1 MSKAKSH
8 SEMRCVGFNTG
19 ELEQYF
25 AEFSAKLVDSG
36 YTPLSIYAYTFAVAH
51 FDEWRQ
57 CQGINLETIDEVAIR
72 RFANHRCH
80 CSRGHQRGRKSRRY
94 IKRVGRFVEYLRIRG
109 VVKQVPTDR
118 VNQPIRYLGEYRDW
132 LSRHC
137 GLTEQ
142 SILRYERNVRR
153 IVSRIGGDASRYDAT
168 GIRRVVTTE
177 ARRRSIG
184 TARSFTNSARS
195 FLRFLAT
202 RGYCRPGLD
211 QAVPTIPQWR
221 LSSMPRYL
229 SPQDVGRVLA
239 SCSPQSAAGVRDRA
253 VLLLLV
259 RLGLRAGDIVALR
272 INDIDWR
279 SGTLR
284 VAGKGR
290 RETRLPMPQDVGDA
304 LLNYLNNARAPVA
317 IDRVFLRIPAPFQ
330 PLKTSAGVSGIV
342 CHALRRAGIENPPS
356 KGANLLRHSA
366 ATSMLRN
373 GAPLDA
379 ISAVLRHRSPDMTG
393 YYAKVDLSM
402 LQSVAQP
409 WPEGTSC

>member
-1 MSKAKSH
+1 
-8 SEMRCVGFNTG
+8 
-19 ELEQYF
+19 
-25 AEFSAKLVDSG
+25 
-36 YTPLSIYAYTFAVAH
+36 
-51 FDEWRQ
+51 
-57 CQGINLETIDEVAIR
+57 
-72 RFANHRCH
+72 
-80 CSRGHQRGRKSRRY
+80 
-94 IKRVGRFVEYLRIRG
+94 
-109 VVKQVPTDR
+109 
-118 VNQPIRYLGEYRDW
+118 
-132 LSRHC
+132 
-137 GLTEQ
+137 
-142 SILRYERNVRR
+142 
-153 IVSRIGGDASRYDAT
+153 
-168 GIRRVVTTE
+168 
-177 ARRRSIG
+177 
-184 TARSFTNSARS
+184 
-195 FLRFLAT
+195 
-202 RGYCRPGLD
+202 
-211 QAVPTIPQWR
+211 
-221 LSSMPRYL
+221 
-229 SPQDVGRVLA
+229 
-239 SCSPQSAAGVRDRA
+239 
-253 VLLLLV
+253 LV